1 METSLKATVRDNTGS
16 AQSRRSR
23 GEGSIPAVVYGLGME
38 PVSVEIDAREFTNAL
53 KTEAGSNVIFNLEVG
68 KDKYTA
74 LAREIQKHVY
84 RNEFLHV
91 DFIQIDLTK
100 TVDADVQVNFIGT
113 PMGVKE
119 EGGIIQTINSSI
131 TISALPTNI
140 PTSLDLDISEL
151 NVGDNLSAGDVSLPE
166 GVELADSE
174 DDSILITIT
183 VPRAAIEEEEDI
195 EGLEGEEVEGEEG
208 AEGESS
214 EETVEEESSDCLLYT
229 SPSPRDATL
238 SRMPSSA

>member
-1 METSLKATVRDNTGS
+1 METNLKAKVRENSGS

-23 GEGSIPAVVYGLGME
+23 GEGNIPAVVYGLGMD

-53 KTEAGSNVIFNLEVG
+53 KTEAGSNVIFNLEIG
-68 KDKYTA
+68 KEKYTA

-91 DFIQIDLTK
+91 DFIQVDLSQ
-100 TVDADVQVNFIGT
+100 TVDADVQINFTGI

-119 EGGIIQTINSSI
+119 EGGVVQTVNSTI
-131 TISALPTNI
+131 TITALPTNI

-151 NVGDNLSAGDVSLPE
+151 NVGDNLAATDVDLPE
-166 GVELADSE
+166 GVELANDE
-174 DDSILITIT
+174 DDSILVTITI
-183 VPRAAIEEEEDI
+183 PRAAVEEEEEI

-214 EETVEEESSDCLLYT
+214 EETVEEESSDE
-229 SPSPRDATL
+229 SGE
-238 SRMPSSA
+238 

>member
-1 METSLKATVRDNTGS
+1 METNLKAKVRENSGS

-23 GEGSIPAVVYGLGME
+23 GEGNIPAVVYGLGMD

-53 KTEAGSNVIFNLEVG
+53 KTEAGSNVIFNLEIG
-68 KDKYTA
+68 KEKYTA

-91 DFIQIDLTK
+91 DFIQVDLSQ
-100 TVDADVQVNFIGT
+100 TVDADVQINFTGI

-119 EGGIIQTINSSI
+119 EGGVVQTVNSTI
-131 TISALPTNI
+131 TITALPTNI

-151 NVGDNLSAGDVSLPE
+151 NVGDNLAATDVDLPE
-166 GVELADSE
+166 GVELANDE
-174 DDSILITIT
+174 DDSILVTITI
-183 VPRAAIEEEEDI
+183 PRAAVEEEEEI

-214 EETVEEESSDCLLYT
+214 EENVEEESSDE
-229 SPSPRDATL
+229 SGE
-238 SRMPSSA
+238 

>member
-1 METSLKATVRDNTGS
+1 METSLIATVRENSGS

-23 GEGSIPAVVYGLGME
+23 GEGNIPAVVYGLGME

-53 KTEAGSNVIFNLEVG
+53 KTDAGSNVIFNLEIG
-68 KDKYTA
+68 KNKYTA

-91 DFIQIDLTK
+91 DFIQVDLSQ
-100 TVDADVQVNFIGT
+100 TVDADVQVNFTGI

-119 EGGIIQTINSSI
+119 EGGVVQTVNSTI
-131 TISALPTNI
+131 TITALPTNI

-151 NVGDNLSAGDVSLPE
+151 NVGDNLAAADVDLPE
-166 GVELADSE
+166 GVELANDE

-183 VPRAAIEEEEDI
+183 IPRAAVEEEEEI

-214 EETVEEESSDCLLYT
+214 EETVEEESSDE
-229 SPSPRDATL
+229 SGE
-238 SRMPSSA
+238 

>member
-1 METSLKATVRDNTGS
+1 METSLKAIVRENTGS

-23 GEGSIPAVVYGLGME
+23 GKGSIPAVVYGLGME
-38 PVSVEIDAREFTNAL
+38 PVSVEINAREFTNAL
-53 KTEAGSNVIFNLEVG
+53 KTDAGSNVIFNLEVG
-68 KDKYTA
+68 KDNYTA

-119 EGGIIQTINSSI
+119 EGGIVQTINSSI

-140 PTSLDLDISEL
+140 PTSLDLNISEL
-151 NVGDNLSAGDVSLPE
+151 NVGDNLAAGDVSLPE
-166 GVELADSE
+166 GVELADAE

-208 AEGESS
+208 DESESS
-214 EETVEEESSDCLLYT
+214 EETVEEESSDE
-229 SPSPRDATL
+229 SGE
-238 SRMPSSA
+238 

>member
-1 METSLKATVRDNTGS
+1 METSLKAIVRENTGS

-23 GEGSIPAVVYGLGME
+23 GKGSIPAVVYGLGME
-38 PVSVEIDAREFTNAL
+38 PVSVEINAREFTNAL
-53 KTEAGSNVIFNLEVG
+53 KTDAGSNVIFNLEVG
-68 KDKYTA
+68 KDNYTA

-119 EGGIIQTINSSI
+119 EGGIVQTINSYI

-140 PTSLDLDISEL
+140 PTSLDLNISEL
-151 NVGDNLSAGDVSLPE
+151 NVGDNLAAGDVSLPE
-166 GVELADSE
+166 GVVLADAE

-208 AEGESS
+208 DESESS
-214 EETVEEESSDCLLYT
+214 EENVEEESSDE
-229 SPSPRDATL
+229 SGE
-238 SRMPSSA
+238 

>member
-1 METSLKATVRDNTGS
+1 METKLKATVRENSGS
-16 AQSRRSR
+16 AQSRRAR
-23 GEGSIPAVVYGLGME
+23 GEGNIPAVVYGLGME
-38 PVSVEIDAREFTNAL
+38 AVSVEIDAREFTNAL

-68 KDKYTA
+68 KNKYTA

-91 DFIQIDLTK
+91 DFIQIDLSQ
-100 TVDADVQVNFIGT
+100 TVDADVQINFNGT

-119 EGGIIQTINSSI
+119 EGGIIQTVNSTI
-131 TISALPTNI
+131 TITALPTNI

-151 NVGDNLSAGDVSLPE
+151 NVGDNLAATDVALPQ
-166 GVELADSE
+166 GVELANDE

-183 VPRAAIEEEEDI
+183 LPRAIVEEEEDI
-195 EGLEGEEVEGEEG
+195 EGLEGEDVEGEEG

-214 EETVEEESSDCLLYT
+214 EETVEEESSDE
-229 SPSPRDATL
+229 SGE
-238 SRMPSSA
+238 

>member
-1 METSLKATVRDNTGS
+1 METNLKAKVRENSGS

-23 GEGSIPAVVYGLGME
+23 GEGNIPAVVYGLGMD

-53 KTEAGSNVIFNLEVG
+53 KTDAGSNVIFNLEIG
-68 KDKYTA
+68 KEKYTA

-91 DFIQIDLTK
+91 DFIQVDLSQ
-100 TVDADVQVNFIGT
+100 TVDADVQVNFTGI

-119 EGGIIQTINSSI
+119 EGGVVQTVNSTI
-131 TISALPTNI
+131 TITALPTNI

-151 NVGDNLSAGDVSLPE
+151 NVGDNLAAADVDLPE
-166 GVELADSE
+166 GVELANDE

-183 VPRAAIEEEEDI
+183 IPRAAVEEEEEI

-214 EETVEEESSDCLLYT
+214 EETVEEESSDE
-229 SPSPRDATL
+229 SGE
-238 SRMPSSA
+238 

>member
-1 METSLKATVRDNTGS
+1 METNLKATVRVNNGS
-16 AQSRRSR
+16 AESRRARS
-23 GEGSIPAVVYGLGME
+23 EGSIPAVVYGLGME
-38 PVSVEIDAREFTNAL
+38 AVSVEIDAREFTNAL
-53 KTEAGSNVIFNLEVG
+53 KTEAGSNVIFNLEIG

-84 RNEFLHV
+84 RNEYLHV
-91 DFIQIDLTK
+91 DFIQVDLTK
-100 TVDADVQVNFIGT
+100 TVDADVQLNFIGT

-119 EGGIIQTINSSI
+119 EGGIIQTINSTI

-151 NVGDNLSAGDVSLPE
+151 NVGDNLAAADVDLPE
-166 GVELADSE
+166 GVELANDE

-183 VPRAAIEEEEDI
+183 IPRAAVEEEEEI

-214 EETVEEESSDCLLYT
+214 EETVEEESSDE
-229 SPSPRDATL
+229 SGE
-238 SRMPSSA
+238 

>member
-1 METSLKATVRDNTGS
+1 METNLIATVRENSGS

-23 GEGSIPAVVYGLGME
+23 GEGNIPAVVYGLGMK
-38 PVSVEIDAREFTNAL
+38 PVSVEINAREFTNAL
-53 KTEAGSNVIFNLEVG
+53 KTEAGSNVIFNLEIG
-68 KDKYTA
+68 KEKYTA

-91 DFIQIDLTK
+91 DFIQVDLSQ
-100 TVDADVQVNFIGT
+100 TVDADVQVNFTGI

-119 EGGIIQTINSSI
+119 EGGVIQTVNSTI
-131 TISALPTNI
+131 TITALPTNI
-140 PTSLDLDISEL
+140 PTSLDLDISGL
-151 NVGDNLSAGDVSLPE
+151 NVGDNLAAADVDLPE
-166 GVELADSE
+166 GVELANDE

-183 VPRAAIEEEEDI
+183 IPRAAVEEEEEI

-214 EETVEEESSDCLLYT
+214 EETVEEESSDE
-229 SPSPRDATL
+229 SGE
-238 SRMPSSA
+238 

>member
-1 METSLKATVRDNTGS
+1 METSLKAIVRENTGS
-16 AQSRRSR
+16 AQSRSSR
-23 GEGSIPAVVYGLGME
+23 GKGSIPAVVYGLGME
-38 PVSVEIDAREFTNAL
+38 PVSVEINAREFTNAL
-53 KTEAGSNVIFNLEVG
+53 KTDAGSNVIFNLEVG
-68 KDKYTA
+68 KDNYTA

-119 EGGIIQTINSSI
+119 EGGIVQTINSSI

-151 NVGDNLSAGDVSLPE
+151 NVGDNLAAGDVSLPE
-166 GVELADSE
+166 GVDLADAE

-208 AEGESS
+208 DESESS
-214 EETVEEESSDCLLYT
+214 EENVEEESSDE
-229 SPSPRDATL
+229 SGE
-238 SRMPSSA
+238 

>member
-1 METSLKATVRDNTGS
+1 METSLKATVRENSGS

-23 GEGSIPAVVYGLGME
+23 GEGNIPAVVYGLGME

-53 KTEAGSNVIFNLEVG
+53 KTDAGSNVIFNLEIG
-68 KDKYTA
+68 KNKYTA

-91 DFIQIDLTK
+91 DFIQVDLSQ
-100 TVDADVQVNFIGT
+100 TVDADVQVNFTGI

-119 EGGIIQTINSSI
+119 EGGVVQTVNSTI
-131 TISALPTNI
+131 TITALPTNI

-151 NVGDNLSAGDVSLPE
+151 NVGDNLAAADVDLPE
-166 GVELADSE
+166 GVELANDE

-183 VPRAAIEEEEDI
+183 IPRAAVEEEEEI

-214 EETVEEESSDCLLYT
+214 EETVEEESSDE
-229 SPSPRDATL
+229 SGE
-238 SRMPSSA
+238 

>member
-1 METSLKATVRDNTGS
+1 METNLKAKVRENSGS

-23 GEGSIPAVVYGLGME
+23 GEGNIPAVVYGLGME

-53 KTEAGSNVIFNLEVG
+53 KTEAGSNVIFNLEIG
-68 KDKYTA
+68 KEKYTA

-91 DFIQIDLTK
+91 DFIQVDLSQ
-100 TVDADVQVNFIGT
+100 TVDADVQVNFTGI

-119 EGGIIQTINSSI
+119 EGGVVQTVNSTI
-131 TISALPTNI
+131 TITALPTNI

-151 NVGDNLSAGDVSLPE
+151 NVGDNLAAADVDLPE
-166 GVELADSE
+166 GVELANDE

-183 VPRAAIEEEEDI
+183 IPRAAVEEEEEI

-214 EETVEEESSDCLLYT
+214 EETVEEESSDE
-229 SPSPRDATL
+229 SGE
-238 SRMPSSA
+238 

>member
-1 METSLKATVRDNTGS
+1 METNLIATVRENSGS

-23 GEGSIPAVVYGLGME
+23 GEGNIPAVVYGLGME

-53 KTEAGSNVIFNLEVG
+53 KTEAGSNVIFNLEIG
-68 KDKYTA
+68 KEKYTA

-91 DFIQIDLTK
+91 DFVQVDLSQ
-100 TVDADVQVNFIGT
+100 TVDADVQVNFTGI

-119 EGGIIQTINSSI
+119 EGGVVQTVNSTI
-131 TISALPTNI
+131 TITALPTNI

-151 NVGDNLSAGDVSLPE
+151 NVGDNLAAADVDLPE
-166 GVELADSE
+166 GVELANDE

-183 VPRAAIEEEEDI
+183 IPRAAVEEEEEI

-214 EETVEEESSDCLLYT
+214 EETVEEESSDE
-229 SPSPRDATL
+229 SGE
-238 SRMPSSA
+238 

>member
-1 METSLKATVRDNTGS
+1 METNLKAKVRENSGS

-23 GEGSIPAVVYGLGME
+23 GEGNIPAVVYGLGMD

-53 KTEAGSNVIFNLEVG
+53 KTDAGSNVIFNLEIG
-68 KDKYTA
+68 KEKYTA

-91 DFIQIDLTK
+91 DFIQVDLSQ
-100 TVDADVQVNFIGT
+100 TVDADVQVNFTGI

-119 EGGIIQTINSSI
+119 EGGVVQTVNSTI
-131 TISALPTNI
+131 TITALPTNI

-151 NVGDNLSAGDVSLPE
+151 NVGDNLAAADVDLPE
-166 GVELADSE
+166 GVELANDE

-183 VPRAAIEEEEDI
+183 IPRAAVEEEEEI
-195 EGLEGEEVEGEEG
+195 EGFEGEEVEGEEG

-214 EETVEEESSDCLLYT
+214 EETVEEESSDE
-229 SPSPRDATL
+229 SGE
-238 SRMPSSA
+238 

>member
-1 METSLKATVRDNTGS
+1 METNLIATVRENSGS

-23 GEGSIPAVVYGLGME
+23 GEGNIPAVVYGLGMD

-53 KTEAGSNVIFNLEVG
+53 KTEAGSNVIFNLEIG
-68 KDKYTA
+68 KEKYTA

-91 DFIQIDLTK
+91 DFIQVDLSQ
-100 TVDADVQVNFIGT
+100 TVDADVQVNFTGI

-119 EGGIIQTINSSI
+119 EGGVIQTVNSTI
-131 TISALPTNI
+131 TITALPTNI
-140 PTSLDLDISEL
+140 PTSLDLDISGL
-151 NVGDNLSAGDVSLPE
+151 NVGDNLAATDVDLPE
-166 GVELADSE
+166 GVELANDE

-183 VPRAAIEEEEDI
+183 IPRAAVEEEEEI

-214 EETVEEESSDCLLYT
+214 EETVEEESSDE
-229 SPSPRDATL
+229 SGE
-238 SRMPSSA
+238 

>member
-1 METSLKATVRDNTGS
+1 METNLIATVRENSGS

-23 GEGSIPAVVYGLGME
+23 GEGNIPAVVYGLGME

-53 KTEAGSNVIFNLEVG
+53 KTEAGSNVIFNLEIG
-68 KDKYTA
+68 KEKYTA

-91 DFIQIDLTK
+91 DFIQVDLSQ
-100 TVDADVQVNFIGT
+100 TVDADVQVNFTGI

-119 EGGIIQTINSSI
+119 EGGVIQTVNSTI
-131 TISALPTNI
+131 TITALPTNI
-140 PTSLDLDISEL
+140 PTSLDLDISGL
-151 NVGDNLSAGDVSLPE
+151 NVGDNLAAADVDLPE
-166 GVELADSE
+166 GVELANDE
-174 DDSILITIT
+174 DNSILITIT
-183 VPRAAIEEEEDI
+183 IPRAAVEEEEEI

-214 EETVEEESSDCLLYT
+214 EETVEEESSDE
-229 SPSPRDATL
+229 SGE
-238 SRMPSSA
+238 

>member
-1 METSLKATVRDNTGS
+1 METNLIATVRENSGS

-23 GEGSIPAVVYGLGME
+23 GEGNIPAVVYGLGME

-53 KTEAGSNVIFNLEVG
+53 KTEAGSNVIFNLEIG
-68 KDKYTA
+68 KEKYTA

-91 DFIQIDLTK
+91 DFIQVDLSQ
-100 TVDADVQVNFIGT
+100 TVEADVQINFNGT

-119 EGGIIQTINSSI
+119 EGGIVQTVNSTI
-131 TISALPTNI
+131 TITALPTNI

-151 NVGDNLSAGDVSLPE
+151 NVGDNLAAADVALPE
-166 GVELADSE
+166 GVELANDD

-183 VPRAAIEEEEDI
+183 VPRAVVEEEEDI

-214 EETVEEESSDCLLYT
+214 EETVEEESSDE
-229 SPSPRDATL
+229 SGE
-238 SRMPSSA
+238 